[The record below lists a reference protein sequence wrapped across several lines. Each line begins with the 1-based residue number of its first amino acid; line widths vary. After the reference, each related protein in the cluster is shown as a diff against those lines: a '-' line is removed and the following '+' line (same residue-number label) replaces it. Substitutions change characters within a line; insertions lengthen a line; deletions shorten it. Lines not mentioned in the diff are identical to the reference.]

1 MEDKIRNEHFRRA
14 KLILKRKLNGGNEK
28 NFKMAELD
36 GGNEKNGKME
46 KKNGGRVLIGYGN
59 SEENGQGWYIKI
71 NIEPL
76 LVAVRKSRTL
86 TLEETIDPK
95 EFKKTKEEQ

>member
-14 KLILKRKLNGGNEK
+14 KLILKRKLN
-28 NFKMAELD
+28 

-71 NIEPL
+71 NTEPL

>member
-1 MEDKIRNEHFRRA
+1 MEDKIKNEYFRRA
-14 KLILKRKLNGGNEK
+14 KLILKRKLN
-28 NFKMAELD
+28 

-71 NIEPL
+71 NTEPL

-86 TLEETIDPK
+86 TLEETTDPK

>member
-1 MEDKIRNEHFRRA
+1 MEDKIKNEYFRRA
-14 KLILKRKLNGGNEK
+14 KLILKRKLN
-28 NFKMAELD
+28 

-71 NIEPL
+71 NTEPL